1 MGITNKCN
9 IEEDQLLAEEIRKYP
24 CLYNKAERSYLDQT
38 MKESAWRNVDAAMGY
53 GQGKCIPIAKDSHI
67 NNFCQ
72 LSNSFVAIEQRALC
86 GLCRSSCS

>member
-53 GQGKCIPIAKDSHI
+53 GQGK
-67 NNFCQ
+67 
-72 LSNSFVAIEQRALC
+72 
-86 GLCRSSCS
+86 